1 VKIGRRGVP
10 TLPVPLLRDS
20 VAREV
25 ARMSL
30 RHASRAIALSPNGLR
45 NFLNGATP
53 RSATRVKL
61 EHWLAAQHRVSR
73 PPNVGQLV
81 RLLRDVAGDLAPQQ
95 VLALGRDVAEL
106 LAARYEERRLSP
118 PRWVQELA
126 KPFKATRRADV
137 SEGMRA

>member
-1 VKIGRRGVP
+1 MKTGRRGVP

-30 RHASRAIALSPNGLR
+30 RHASRQIALSPNGLR
-45 NFLNGATP
+45 NFLNGSTP

-61 EHWLAAQHRVSR
+61 EHWLAAQDRVSR
-73 PPNVGQLV
+73 PPNIGQLV
-81 RLLRDVAGDLAPQQ
+81 RLLREVAGDLAPPQ
-95 VLALGRDVAEL
+95 VLSLGRD
-106 LAARYEERRLSP
+106 LAAMIASRYEERRLSP

-126 KPFKATRRADV
+126 RRSRGTRRDV
-137 SEGMRA
+137 SEGMMA